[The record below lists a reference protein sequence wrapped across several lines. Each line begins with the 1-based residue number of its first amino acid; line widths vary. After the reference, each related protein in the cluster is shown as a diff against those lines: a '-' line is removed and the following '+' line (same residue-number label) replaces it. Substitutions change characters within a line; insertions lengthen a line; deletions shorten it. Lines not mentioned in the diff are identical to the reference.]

1 MDIALEGVPELVQYI
16 RGLGLIAPIFTFV
29 LFAVQAALPIFPYI
43 LLAAAGG
50 IIFGF
55 KLGLFLAWSGALA
68 GACLAYWICR
78 IIGYQRLSDYLERR
92 WQYRIPALNPS
103 ASFWTIVAAR
113 VIPIIPTPLINL
125 VAAVSGVPF
134 WTFFTSSAIGKI
146 PTAVLYTGLGLA
158 FFSVKDIETILYLL
172 GGLILLVALLR
183 YLARRYTRY
192 LMRSPHSS

>member
-1 MDIALEGVPELVQYI
+1 MLIALEGVHELVQCI
-16 RGLGLIAPIFTFV
+16 RGLGLIAPIIIFV

-43 LLAAAGG
+43 ILAAAGG

-55 KLGLFLAWSGALA
+55 ELGLFLAWSGALT

-113 VIPIIPTPLINL
+113 IIPLIPTPLINL

-134 WTFFTSSAIGKI
+134 WTFFASSAIGKI

-158 FFSVKDIETILYLL
+158 LFSVKEIETILYLL
-172 GGLILLVALLR
+172 GGLILLAVLLH
-183 YLARRYTRY
+183 YLARRYTHYFIRTPY
-192 LMRSPHSS
+192 SS

>member
-92 WQYRIPALNPS
+92 WQYSIPDLNPS

-134 WTFFTSSAIGKI
+134 WTFFASSAIGKI